1 MSDFL
6 MNKGKNGYQYLG
18 AMDCL
23 NLLTDDEKKELIA
36 NKVDLEFEP
45 HETIVKR
52 GILADNVLYLT
63 EGLVKLEIVNDS
75 KPYTVGL
82 TSSHSF
88 IGIVCC
94 FAFKKFDFTAT
105 ALLKTN
111 VSYIPMEIFEKF
123 IKNNGVFAL
132 GLIKHI
138 SGVANGLLHRI
149 TSISQKNIEGALA
162 MMLLEFAKIFDS
174 LNYEL
179 PVGRNEFASLLGYSK
194 ESVINTL
201 SKYNKE
207 GILKVD
213 DRKIEIIEFEKLEQI
228 SMYG

>member
-6 MNKGKNGYQYLG
+6 MNKSKNGYHYLG
-18 AMDCL
+18 ALDCL
-23 NLLTDDEKKELIA
+23 NLLREDEKKELIA

-52 GILADNVLYLT
+52 GILASNVLYLT

-75 KPYTVGL
+75 KPYTIGL
-82 TSSHSF
+82 TKSHSF

-94 FAFKKFDFTAT
+94 FAFEKFDFTAS
-105 ALLKTN
+105 ALVKTN

-123 IKNNGVFAL
+123 IKNNGEFAL

-162 MMLLEFAKIFDS
+162 MMLLDFANIYES
-174 LNYEL
+174 HSYEL
-179 PVGRNEFASLLGYSK
+179 PVGRSEFANILGYSK

-207 GILKVD
+207 GIVNVN
-213 DRKIEIIEFEKLEQI
+213 DRKIEIIEFKKLEQI

>member
-6 MNKGKNGYQYLG
+6 MNKSKNGYHYLS
-18 AMDCL
+18 ALDCL
-23 NLLTDDEKKELIA
+23 ELLTDDEKKELIA

-52 GILADNVLYLT
+52 GILANNVIYLT
-63 EGLVKLEIVNDS
+63 EGLVKLEIINDS

-82 TSSHSF
+82 TTSHSF

-111 VSYIPMEIFEKF
+111 VSYIPMNIFEKF
-123 IKNNGVFAL
+123 IKNNGAFAL
-132 GLIKHI
+132 GLIRHI

-149 TSISQKNIEGALA
+149 TTISQKNIEGSLA
-162 MMLLEFAKIFDS
+162 MMLLDFAKIYKS
-174 LNYEL
+174 LSFEL
-179 PVGRNEFASLLGYSK
+179 PVGRS
-194 ESVINTL
+194 
-201 SKYNKE
+201 
-207 GILKVD
+207 
-213 DRKIEIIEFEKLEQI
+213 
-228 SMYG
+228 